1 MQNRPKD
8 LAKAVE
14 ETLLRRMESGEY
26 APGNRLPTE
35 ADLAIGLGVSRATI
49 REGVRHLSSLGVIEI
64 VRGAQGGM
72 FMRQPDSSIVMEAMT
87 MLLRLKTVS
96 LNSLMET
103 RRALPPAIASLAAEQ
118 ATASDIELLEGH
130 CQKIEA
136 GLEADDFEIETL
148 LAFHNHLV
156 IMTGNEL
163 LVSLV
168 QPLNEI
174 AASFLRRFWRMSLHA
189 EIASAFSRHR
199 ELIETLR
206 RADGDGAQAAML
218 SLMKATP

>member
-8 LAKAVE
+8 LPKAVE
-14 ETLLRRMESGEY
+14 ETLLRRMEAREY
-26 APGNRLPTE
+26 TPGSRLPTE
-35 ADLAIGLGVSRATI
+35 ADLATDLGVSRATI

-72 FMRQPDSSIVMEAMT
+72 FMRQADSSIVMEALT

-96 LNSLMET
+96 LKSLMEA
-103 RRALPPAIASLAAEQ
+103 RRALAPAIASLAAEQ
-118 ATASDIELLEGH
+118 ATAADIEILEGL
-130 CQKIEA
+130 CQKIET
-136 GLEADDFEIETL
+136 GLEAGDFEIETL

-156 IMTGNEL
+156 VMTGNEL

-189 EIASAFSRHR
+189 EITSAFSGHR

-206 RADGDGAQAAML
+206 RVDGMGAHAAML
-218 SLMKATP
+218 SLLKATP